1 MNWTPGRVR
10 IRNLLVALAPW
21 VFNAGLRA
29 RFAFQT
35 LSPWYR
41 TGWESPLPD
50 LLKRSILVRYAH
62 LYQLSTLV
70 ETGTFLGDTPWA
82 LRNVF
87 EEIHTVELSPILA
100 GLAKER
106 FKRLARIHVHQ
117 GDSTKVLPSLLKQLS
132 RPTLFWLDGHFSGGI
147 TAQGELNTPIC
158 AEVEIIARQ
167 CDVRFVML
175 IDDARCFGLEPG
187 YPTLN
192 NFQEQISILL
202 PEAVFTVENDMIAIV
217 PARE

>member
-1 MNWTPGRVR
+1 
-10 IRNLLVALAPW
+10 
-21 VFNAGLRA
+21 
-29 RFAFQT
+29 
-35 LSPWYR
+35 
-41 TGWESPLPD
+41 
-50 LLKRSILVRYAH
+50 

-70 ETGTFLGDTPWA
+70 ETGTFLGDTPCS

-100 GLAKER
+100 SLAKER
-106 FKRLARIHVHQ
+106 FKRLARIHVHH
-117 GDSTKVLPSLLKQLS
+117 GDGTKVLPSLLKQLS

-158 AEVEIIARQ
+158 GEVEIIARQ

-192 NFQEQISILL
+192 NFREQISILL

-217 PARE
+217 PPRK